1 MTEKELEDTCT
12 QLEQHIMPIMNFYDD
27 FPKKGIK
34 FLDIFSATE
43 KPEAFKKIIDALKLM
58 IEVKVGKPGVAFTHL
73 AGLES
78 KGFVL
83 GPILAYMWNISFIP
97 IRKKGKLPGECIKQ
111 DYTLEYGSDTIE
123 IQTTAFKAGD
133 KVVLID
139 DLLATGGTLWAAESL
154 LKRCEGVEVVANAL
168 IFEIDVLKGRERLTA
183 PQTLTL
189 IHLK

>member
-1 MTEKELEDTCT
+1 
-12 QLEQHIMPIMNFYDD
+12 MPLLKFYDD

-43 KPEAFKKIIDALKLM
+43 NPEAFRKLIDALKLM
-58 IEVKVGKPGVAFTHL
+58 IEVKVGKPGVDFTHL

-83 GPILAYMWNISFIP
+83 GPILAYLWNISFIP

-111 DYTLEYGSDTIE
+111 EYTLEYGTDTIE
-123 IQTTAFKAGD
+123 IQKSAFKAGD

-139 DLLATGGTLWAAESL
+139 DLLATGGTLWAGESL
-154 LKRCEGVEVVANAL
+154 VSQCEGVTVVANAL
-168 IFEIDVLKGRERLTA
+168 VFEIDVLKGRDRLKV
-183 PQTLTL
+183 PTLTL